1 MDNYLHI
8 VSISQIS
15 YRREVNGTDT
25 DQYTKE
31 TMLKN

>member
-15 YRREVNGTDT
+15 HRREVNGTDT
-25 DQYTKE
+25 VQYTKE